1 MEKNKTKSLDV
12 SNLLIIV
19 MISLI
24 CIFSISLA
32 LFSYSENVLK
42 MSGTVPNYTITLMK
56 DGVAH
61 NTNSPIVIAKTESV
75 GNKTISVGFKAES
88 NISVYARAKIT
99 YNWKTSN
106 TGEIDYTYGNASDYV
121 TINYVSNNVDTWYQ
135 MNGWLYYNASSSS
148 ISAINSDDSSTH
160 SIFSSITISNNLP
173 EDVEIYVLIEVVQGN
188 NLGIQK
194 FGTSGTDYP
203 AAWLA

>member
-61 NTNSPIVIAKTESV
+61 NTN
-75 GNKTISVGFKAES
+75 
-88 NISVYARAKIT
+88 
-99 YNWKTSN
+99 
-106 TGEIDYTYGNASDYV
+106 
-121 TINYVSNNVDTWYQ
+121 
-135 MNGWLYYNASSSS
+135 
-148 ISAINSDDSSTH
+148 
-160 SIFSSITISNNLP
+160 
-173 EDVEIYVLIEVVQGN
+173 
-188 NLGIQK
+188 
-194 FGTSGTDYP
+194 
-203 AAWLA
+203 